1 MQRFLVIV
9 TILIATNLY
18 SQNIFIEQYDDCNVG
33 KFCLDCGNPKARS
46 NSDIDAYFKNKLTAI
61 PKKLKGHIYVQ
72 VIVDSLGNQCVKS
85 MQRDVNQNSRNLE
98 IRKLV
103 NEMKDWLPS
112 IDKNGKATSATVF
125 LKFKFKGGRVLVD
138 YQNFFDNSFMSKI
151 KSEKPSLEITN
162 DDSSYNNDLVDDE
175 ILVFD
180 KRNSKIRHNYCR
192 SLSIDKDGVLWVG
205 TDNGLLMFD
214 DPKMKLF
221 NSKNSSLR
229 SENYN
234 SRKTSSIMHSAIDS
248 LNNKWFNDGYNTYR
262 FDGNQWE
269 VFDSINS
276 PLGWGRRMHADNRNN
291 MWIASGKGVAK
302 YSKNEWKIYDSTNTN
317 MPSNRASGVFVDS
330 KNRIW
335 IGTYKGNVMIDNGKE
350 TLFNDSETPL
360 KNGSILDGFED
371 KKGNL
376 WFSLYSE
383 GDKYSGLAKLTP
395 KGEWNIMN
403 IENSKI
409 PTNSIADFAIDEER
423 NIIWIG
429 AWKVG
434 LAKYDGNKWTLY
446 TLENSKF
453 PSVYISDMELDNDGN
468 LWVGTYSGFVKVI
481 VN

>member
-9 TILIATNLY
+9 SILIATNLY

-33 KFCLDCGNPKARS
+33 EFCLDCGNPKAKS
-46 NSDIDAYFKNKLTAI
+46 SSDIDAYFKNVLTGI
-61 PKKLKGHIYVQ
+61 PKKLKGDIYVQ

-85 MQRDVNQNSRNLE
+85 IQRDLNQSSHNLE
-98 IRKLV
+98 IRRLV
-103 NEMKDWLPS
+103 NEMKDWSPS
-112 IDKNGKATSATVF
+112 IDKNGHATSATVF
-125 LKFKFKGGRVLVD
+125 LKFKFKGGKVKVD
-138 YQNFFDNSFMSKI
+138 YQNFFDKSFMSKI
-151 KSEKPSLEITN
+151 KSEKPELKITN
-162 DDSSYNNDLVDDE
+162 NKYSYSNDLVDDQ

-180 KRNSKIRHNYCR
+180 KRNSKIRHSYCR

-214 DPKMKLF
+214 DPTMKLF

-229 SENYN
+229 PENYN

-262 FDGNQWE
+262 FDGNRWK

-276 PLGWGRRMHADNRNN
+276 PLGWGRRMYADNKNN
-291 MWIASGKGVAK
+291 MWIASGKGVAR
-302 YSKNEWKIYDSTNTN
+302 YSKNEWTIYDNTNTS

-335 IGTYKGNVMIDNGKE
+335 IGTYEGNVMIDNGKE
-350 TLFNDSETPL
+350 MLFNDSETPL

-383 GDKYSGLAKLTP
+383 GDKYSGLAKLASN
-395 KGEWNIMN
+395 GEWSIMN

-434 LAKYDGNKWTLY
+434 LAKYDGNKWSLY

-453 PSVYISDMELDNDGN
+453 PSVYISDMELDSDGN
-468 LWVGTYSGFVKVI
+468 LWVGTFSGFVKVI